1 MKKTSEPINSGV
13 KNKNKVEIM
22 SEHNSA
28 KWAKHGNDL
37 SNANSFLKWKN
48 GKKEIGHSNLNN
60 GLTTTNLQDHY
71 GNLVKKNNESKPA

>member
-37 SNANSFLKWKN
+37 SNANSFL
-48 GKKEIGHSNLNN
+48 GKTVRRKLGI
-60 GLTTTNLQDHY
+60 
-71 GNLVKKNNESKPA
+71 AI